1 MKVTHGISRR
11 AAFSAMAAL
20 GLGCSKR
27 PRGAGFAIGYVNNL
41 TNAQPLVANVRGTWA
56 RELGAELV
64 AFPAGPAVMEALT
77 AGSIDAGFLGP
88 SAIVNAHVRSGGK
101 RLRVLSGAASG
112 GASLVVRK
120 GLPIAK
126 KPDDLR
132 GRTVTASQIGSTPDV
147 ALRGWLHD
155 AGVRST
161 DLGGDVRI
169 VPMPNTEA
177 NELLRR
183 GKLDAVWAQEPW
195 ASRMV
200 AAGAVRCF
208 DERELWPN
216 GRFPTVLLVASTKAL
231 AADPSRVSALVRLH
245 EAETGR
251 LSAAGDAA
259 RDEVSAALA
268 KALGKALAPA
278 TFADAWSR
286 FTLTTDRDEAGLAR
300 VARSMRAIGYV
311 PDGGLDGL
319 FAPREAA

>member
-1 MKVTHGISRR
+1 MKVTPGIPRR
-11 AAFSAMAAL
+11 VALASLGALAF
-20 GLGCSKR
+20 GCGKR
-27 PRGAGFAIGYVNNL
+27 PRGASFAIGYVNNL
-41 TNAQPLVANVRGTWA
+41 TNAQPLVASSRGTWA
-56 RELGAELV
+56 RELSSELI
-64 AFPAGPAVMEALT
+64 AFPSGPSVMEALT
-77 AGSIDAGFLGP
+77 AGSIDAGYLGP
-88 SAIVNAHVRSGGK
+88 SAIVNAHVRSGGR
-101 RLRVLSGAASG
+101 RLRVLAGAASG
-112 GASLVVRK
+112 GASLVARK
-120 GLPIAK
+120 GAPLAK
-126 KPDDLR
+126 TPADLR
-132 GRTVTASQIGSTPDV
+132 GLTVTASQIGSTPDV

-200 AAGAVRCF
+200 AAGASRCF

-231 AADPSRVSALVRLH
+231 AADPSRVAALVRLH
-245 EAETGR
+245 DAETAR
-251 LSAAGDAA
+251 LSSAGDSA

-268 KALGKALAPA
+268 KALGKALPPK

-286 FTLTTDRDEAGLAR
+286 FTLTTDPDEAGLAR

-311 PDGGLDGL
+311 PEGSLDGL